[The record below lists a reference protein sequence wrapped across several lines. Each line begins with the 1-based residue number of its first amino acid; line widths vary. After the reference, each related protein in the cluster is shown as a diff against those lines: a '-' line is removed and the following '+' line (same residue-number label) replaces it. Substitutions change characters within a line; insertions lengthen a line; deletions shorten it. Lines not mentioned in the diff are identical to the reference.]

1 MNDAKLYLILD
12 RDVGTYEKL
21 FEILKQSVQAG
32 VDIVQLRDKKGTAR
46 DILAFSKQA
55 LRFLR
60 GRVPY
65 IINDRVDLALIVA
78 ADGVHLGQED
88 IPITTARS
96 RLGAKAIL
104 GTSCQTLAQVRQ
116 AQRVGADYIGFGSVF
131 KTLTKPDRA
140 PMDLRLLQ
148 RVVKEASIP
157 VFAIGGIK
165 VGNVRQLQVA
175 GIGRVAVCRDI
186 CLAENVSQR
195 TQRFKNILIKSKS

>member
-1 MNDAKLYLILD
+1 MPWKKKSLNDAKLYLILD

-88 IPITTARS
+88 IPVSTAR
-96 RLGAKAIL
+96 RKLGAKAI
-104 GTSCQTLAQVRQ
+104 V
-116 AQRVGADYIGFGSVF
+116 
-131 KTLTKPDRA
+131 
-140 PMDLRLLQ
+140 
-148 RVVKEASIP
+148 
-157 VFAIGGIK
+157 
-165 VGNVRQLQVA
+165 
-175 GIGRVAVCRDI
+175 
-186 CLAENVSQR
+186 
-195 TQRFKNILIKSKS
+195 